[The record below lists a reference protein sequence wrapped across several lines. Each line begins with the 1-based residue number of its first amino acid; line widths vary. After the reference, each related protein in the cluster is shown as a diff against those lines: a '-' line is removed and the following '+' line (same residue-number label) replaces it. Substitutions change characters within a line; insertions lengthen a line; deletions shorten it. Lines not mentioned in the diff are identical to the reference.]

1 MRYGLYSGS
10 KCDRFDKSNA
20 SQRMCIAVNE
30 QDSNNDDI
38 IIKAVAQECEAP
50 QETTRIDLRTWRAQ
64 RAAERKRAKRERS
77 VVRKAYLNAKKTI
90 ADTFKKVTGFEAKA
104 TVGNKKSDRSFID
117 KWANIVSKTKKYV
130 SEEKNRP
137 AVALGGSVALVCIAL
152 IIVFLNFS
160 VGFEAVVNGQSV
172 GIVPDRD
179 TCEKIINDVNITLLE
194 NFGEESKINAEIVTI
209 PRLVSRGSLS
219 PEQDVK
225 NAICALSDKMH
236 AMYVIYLE
244 DTQLCAVSS
253 AEEAEQVLADFQNYY
268 TGGDENVTFETD
280 RPLTI
285 RAEQA
290 PITLLRSAKE
300 AVNVLNGSEK
310 KENDY
315 TVLPGDTL
323 WGIARKF
330 DTSVDEILSL
340 NDGLGEN
347 ITDGDVIVIKSYV
360 PVVTVT
366 TTQIKEYKQKIGYET
381 EVVETD
387 SMYRGKSEITQKGEN
402 GEALVV
408 ANIVEQ
414 NGKEVSREILSQ
426 TTVKEPVT
434 QVKKVGT
441 KEPPSGYGTGSFV
454 SPVYGTV
461 TSRYGYRRSGF
472 HKGIDIANSYG
483 TPIRAADNG
492 KVIFAGWDGL
502 FGKLVKLDHQNGY
515 VTYYAHNSSLAVS
528 VGETVQ
534 KGEIIAYMGSTGNS
548 SGPHCHFEIYKNGV
562 LKNPDNYI

>member
-10 KCDRFDKSNA
+10 KCDRFDKSNT

-30 QDSNNDDI
+30 QDSTTDDI
-38 IIKAVAQECEAP
+38 IVKNVEQESVLRE
-50 QETTRIDLRTWRAQ
+50 QRIDLRTWRAQ
-64 RAAERKRAKRERS
+64 RAAERKKAKRERS
-77 VVRKAYLNAKKTI
+77 VLRKAYLNAKKFVLD
-90 ADTFKKVTGFEAKA
+90 AFKKGAGVVSDTAP
-104 TVGNKKSDRSFID
+104 GNKKSGGSFID
-117 KWANIVSKTKKYV
+117 KCAGFAAKAKKYV

-137 AVALGGSVALVCIAL
+137 AVALGGSVGLVCVVLL
-152 IIVFLNFS
+152 IVLLNFS

-179 TCEKIINDVNITLLE
+179 TCESIINDVNIILAE

-209 PRLVSRGSLS
+209 PRLVSRGSFA

-225 NAICALSDKMH
+225 NAICALSDKMRE
-236 AMYVIYLE
+236 MYVIYLE
-244 DTQLCAVSS
+244 DTQLCAVAS
-253 AEEAEQVLADFQNYY
+253 AEEAEQVLTDFQNYY
-268 TGGDENVTFETD
+268 TGGDENVTFQTD
-280 RPLTI
+280 KPLTI
-285 RAEQA
+285 KAEQA

-315 TVLPGDTL
+315 TVLSGDTL

-340 NDGLGEN
+340 NEGLGEN

-366 TTQIKEYKQKIGYET
+366 TSQVKEYKQSIGYET
-381 EVVETD
+381 QIVETD
-387 SMYRGKSEITQKGEN
+387 SMYKGKSEITQKGEN

-414 NGKEVSREILSQ
+414 NGKEISREILSQ
-426 TTVKEPVT
+426 TTIKEPVT
-434 QVKKVGT
+434 QIKKVGT
-441 KEPPSGYGTGSFV
+441 KKPPSGYGTGSFV
-454 SPVYGTV
+454 APVYGTV

-502 FGKLVKLDHQNGY
+502 FGKIVKIDHQNGY
-515 VTYYAHNSSLAVS
+515 VTYYAHNSSFAVK
-528 VGETVQ
+528 VGDIVQ
-534 KGEIIAYMGSTGNS
+534 KGETIAYMGSTGNS
-548 SGPHCHFEIYKNGV
+548 TGNHCHFEIYKNGV